1 MTELTDGAAS
11 NRLTRLEHAVRRWR
25 ALGSLAVALVAG
37 VVLMGALGQPD
48 REETAEIRTRAI
60 VLVDPDR
67 RPRMDLRVAR
77 SDSTHL
83 VLMDREGLPRIS
95 LNVLTQG
102 GADLVLRDQLG
113 RPRATLSVLPD
124 GRPGLSLY
132 DAFGTTRVAVGMV
145 PDDQPRVV
153 LYDPRGQ
160 ARWVSPLDP
169 PPGGASR

>member
-11 NRLTRLEHAVRRWR
+11 DRLTRLEHAVRRWR

-169 PPGGASR
+169 PPGGAGR

>member
-1 MTELTDGAAS
+1 MTELRDDAAS
-11 NRLTRLEHAVRRWR
+11 ERLTRLEQAVRRWR
-25 ALGSLAVALVAG
+25 VMGGLAIALVAG
-37 VVLMGALGQPD
+37 VALMGAGGGPG
-48 REETAEIRTRAI
+48 REETPEVRTRAI
-60 VLVDPDR
+60 VLVDPDG
-67 RPRMDLRVAR
+67 RPRVDLRVAR
-77 SDSTHL
+77 NGSTHL

-113 RPRATLSVLPD
+113 LPRAALSVLSD

-132 DAFGTTRVAVGMV
+132 DAFGTTRAAVGMV

-153 LYDPRGQ
+153 LYDAGGR

-169 PPGGASR
+169 IPGGAGR

>member
-1 MTELTDGAAS
+1 MTEPMDDATPD
-11 NRLTRLEHAVRRWR
+11 RLTRLEDAARRWR
-25 ALGSLAVALVAG
+25 AIGSLAIALVAG
-37 VVLMGALGQPD
+37 VVLMGALGGPD
-48 REETAEIRTRAI
+48 SEVTAEIRTRAI
-60 VLVDPDR
+60 VLVDPDG

-77 SDSTHL
+77 NDSTHL

-95 LNVLTQG
+95 LNILTQG

-113 RPRATLSVLPD
+113 RPRAALSVLPD

-132 DAFGTTRVAVGMV
+132 DAVGTTRAAVGMV

-160 ARWVSPLDP
+160 VRWVSPVNP
-169 PPGGASR
+169 APGGAGR

>member
-11 NRLTRLEHAVRRWR
+11 DRLTRLEHAVRRWR

>member
-1 MTELTDGAAS
+1 MTESIDDAAPDHC
-11 NRLTRLEHAVRRWR
+11 TPLEHTVRRWR
-25 ALGSLAVALVAG
+25 VMGSLAIVLVAG
-37 VVLMGALGQPD
+37 VVLTGALGRPD
-48 REETAEIRTRAI
+48 REETAEIRTQAI
-60 VLVDPDR
+60 VLVDPDG
-67 RPRMDLRVAR
+67 RPRVDLRVAR
-77 SDSTHL
+77 NGSTHL

-113 RPRATLSVLPD
+113 LPRAALSVLPD

-132 DAFGTTRVAVGMV
+132 DAFGTTRAAVGMV

-153 LYDPRGQ
+153 LYDARGR

-169 PPGGASR
+169 IPGGAGR

>member
-11 NRLTRLEHAVRRWR
+11 DRLTRLEHAVRRWR

-113 RPRATLSVLPD
+113 RPRAALSVLPD

>member
-1 MTELTDGAAS
+1 MTESKDDAAPEHLTP
-11 NRLTRLEHAVRRWR
+11 LERTVHRWR
-25 ALGSLAVALVAG
+25 VMGSLAIALVAG
-37 VVLMGALGQPD
+37 VVLMGALGRPD
-48 REETAEIRTRAI
+48 REETAEIRTQAI
-60 VLVDPDR
+60 VLVDPDG
-67 RPRMDLRVAR
+67 RPRLDLRVAR
-77 SDSTHL
+77 NDNTHL

-113 RPRATLSVLPD
+113 LPRAALSVLPD

-132 DAFGTTRVAVGMV
+132 DASGTTRVAVGML

-153 LYDPRGQ
+153 LYDPRGR

-169 PPGGASR
+169 LPGGDSR

>member
-1 MTELTDGAAS
+1 MTESIDDAAPDHYAP
-11 NRLTRLEHAVRRWR
+11 LEHTVRRWR
-25 ALGSLAVALVAG
+25 VMGSLAIVLVAG
-37 VVLMGALGQPD
+37 VVLTGALGRPD
-48 REETAEIRTRAI
+48 REETAEIRTQAI
-60 VLVDPDR
+60 VLVDPDG
-67 RPRMDLRVAR
+67 RPRVDLRVAR
-77 SDSTHL
+77 NGSTHL

-113 RPRATLSVLPD
+113 LPRAALSVLPD

-132 DAFGTTRVAVGMV
+132 DAFGTTRAAVGMV

-153 LYDPRGQ
+153 LYDAGGR

-169 PPGGASR
+169 IPGGAGR

>member
-1 MTELTDGAAS
+1 MTESKDDAAPDHLTPI
-11 NRLTRLEHAVRRWR
+11 EHPAHRWR
-25 ALGSLAVALVAG
+25 MMGSLAIAVVAG
-37 VVLMGALGQPD
+37 VVLMGALGRSD
-48 REETAEIRTRAI
+48 RDETAEIRTQAI
-60 VLVDPDR
+60 VLVDPAG
-67 RPRMDLRVAR
+67 RPRLDLRVAR
-77 SDSTHL
+77 NDNTHL

-113 RPRATLSVLPD
+113 LPRAALSVLPD

-132 DAFGTTRVAVGMV
+132 DASGTTRVAVGML

-160 ARWVSPLDP
+160 VRWVSPLDP
-169 PPGGASR
+169 PPGGVSR

>member
-1 MTELTDGAAS
+1 MTESMDDAAPD
-11 NRLTRLEHAVRRWR
+11 RLTRLEHAVHHWR
-25 ALGSLAVALVAG
+25 VMGCLAIILVAG
-37 VVLMGALGQPD
+37 ALLLGALGRPD
-48 REETAEIRTRAI
+48 SEETAEIRTRAI
-60 VLVDPDR
+60 VLVDPDG
-67 RPRMDLRVAR
+67 RPRMDVRVAR
-77 SDSTHL
+77 NDSTHL

-95 LNVLTQG
+95 LNILTQG

-113 RPRATLSVLPD
+113 RPRAALSVLPD

-132 DAFGTTRVAVGMV
+132 DAFGATRVAVGMV

-160 ARWVSPLDP
+160 VRWVSPLGH